1 MARKWRDLKAALP
14 SAARARAEAKTELLL
29 ATLTLRELVQAR
41 GHTQE
46 QLAAEL
52 DRAQG
57 NVSRMLRRTDMHV
70 STLKQL
76 VEALGG
82 ELEIT
87 ARFPDQ
93 AYRIEHFATAEP

>member
-1 MARKWRDLKAALP
+1 MALRP
-14 SAARARAEAKTELLL
+14 RAEAKTELLL
-29 ATLTLRELVQAR
+29 AALTLRELVQDR
-41 GHTQE
+41 GHTQV

-57 NVSRMLRRTDMHV
+57 NVSRMVRRADMHM
-70 STLKQL
+70 TTFKQL
-76 VEALGG
+76 VEALGA

-93 AYRIEHFATAEP
+93 AYRIEQFATAEP